1 MAKNDLSSDYDDI
14 CSFFKEKQ
22 GVVISTIHGVKG
34 EEYNTV
40 IGFGLLNGVIP
51 HWDYIL
57 KSDLKPIRE
66 SETKKLLYV
75 LMSRAKQNLF
85 LFSENDRI
93 TKNGSPLSPTDELSK
108 IQQRLLLY
116 IGVINMTDFETLI
129 KQNGVSSY
137 NDRWHPHNVDVFKEL
152 ISQGILSDI
161 QQNVLS
167 NIAYNLQYLEYLQ
180 LQIDELKLHS
190 IISCLL
196 YKTYIVTT
204 MSIIE
209 AIFNQAIKCSNKWPK
224 TDGWTLNRII
234 KSNEYNE
241 NNKNYYIET
250 HIMIKEEPQDKELD
264 FSTVINRVKDKN
276 ILDLNNEHFPDLS
289 KLRKLRNRVHLQIG
303 ESRTDTD
310 YYQFQ
315 YEDVELAKKTL
326 YCVLTDTKIMENQ
339 ENKCF
344 IDFLNT

>member
-1 MAKNDLSSDYDDI
+1 
-14 CSFFKEKQ
+14 
-22 GVVISTIHGVKG
+22 
-34 EEYNTV
+34 
-40 IGFGLLNGVIP
+40 
-51 HWDYIL
+51 
-57 KSDLKPIRE
+57 
-66 SETKKLLYV
+66 
-75 LMSRAKQNLF
+75 
-85 LFSENDRI
+85 
-93 TKNGSPLSPTDELSK
+93 
-108 IQQRLLLY
+108 
-116 IGVINMTDFETLI
+116 MTDFETLI

-250 HIMIKEEPQDKELD
+250 HIMIKEEPQDKKLD
-264 FSTVINRVKDKN
+264 FSTVINRIKEKN